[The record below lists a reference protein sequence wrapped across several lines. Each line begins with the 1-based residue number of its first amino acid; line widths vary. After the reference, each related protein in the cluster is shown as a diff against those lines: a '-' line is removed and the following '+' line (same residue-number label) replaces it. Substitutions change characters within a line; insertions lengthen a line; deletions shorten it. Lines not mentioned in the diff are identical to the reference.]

1 MHSSAPIAAPENKE
15 YLSSVT
21 LYGAIGKPLIGGKFY
36 MQLPSTDIP
45 SVKIFLVALAGQLQ
59 NPYAPRPY
67 LVMDNAPAHHSHKV
81 REEMSR
87 FHATF

>member
-1 MHSSAPIAAPENKE
+1 MHASAPIAAPENKD

-21 LYGAIGKPLIGGKFY
+21 LFGAVGKPLRGGKFY

-45 SVKIFLVALAGQLQ
+45 SVKRFLVALAGALY
-59 NPYAPRPY
+59 NPYGPRPY
-67 LVMDNAPAHHSHKV
+67 LVMDNAPAHHSHQV

-87 FHATF
+87 FRACF